1 MGFDSR
7 VSRCKCDPVEKVF
20 PQDRFDRGRLT
31 VCTYASELDEETR
44 QHELPRLLLR
54 DVRSSEG
61 SLLTSGIRSP

>member
-7 VSRCKCDPVEKVF
+7 VSRCKCGAVEKVF
-20 PQDRFDRGRLT
+20 PQHRFDRGRLT